1 LILIAAALIL
11 IASSLALLYDP
22 GSDDPKEVEPQVD
35 PTDTPIPMSGPAPN
49 FRLPTSAGDI
59 VSLSDYRGQYV
70 LINFWATWCPPCL
83 IEMPELQSYYRE
95 HRDQNFVLLAVNFAE
110 DDQTVSNFLAE
121 SPFDFPILL
130 DHQGTVY
137 DVYSSGDVIPL
148 SILVDP
154 QGNVVNTGWREGRLT
169 YQMIDDVL
177 TPLLEG

>member
-11 IASSLALLYDP
+11 IVASLALLYDP
-22 GSDDPKEVEPQVD
+22 GSDEQDETQPQVD
-35 PTDTPIPMSGPAPN
+35 PTRTPVPMSGPAPN
-49 FRLPTSAGDI
+49 FRLPTSTGDT

-169 YQMIDDVL
+169 YQMIDEVL